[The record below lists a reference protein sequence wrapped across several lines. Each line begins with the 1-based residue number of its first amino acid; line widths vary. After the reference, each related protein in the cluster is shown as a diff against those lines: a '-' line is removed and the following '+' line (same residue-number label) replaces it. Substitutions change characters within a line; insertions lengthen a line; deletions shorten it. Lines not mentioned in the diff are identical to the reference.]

1 MANEFLV
8 TVSNV
13 VARDPNT
20 GAGLFY
26 GKTLISSALTTSMTA
41 TDVRGGPQNP
51 LLYKYFHAG

>member
-26 GKTLISSALTTSMTA
+26 GKTLISSALTTSM
-41 TDVRGGPQNP
+41 RGS
-51 LLYKYFHAG
+51 